1 MAENG
6 NGRIWRM
13 VFDGGVFIA
22 IVTLAFAAGQLWQSV
37 SDLQTAVTTPG
48 RVQISIEARERLTAV
63 EQRASQCE
71 RRLDALERK

>member
-22 IVTLAFAAGQLWQSV
+22 IVTLAFSAGQLWQSV

-48 RVQISIEARERLTAV
+48 RVQISIEARTRLAEA
-63 EQRASQCE
+63 EQRISQCE
-71 RRLDALERK
+71 RRLDVLERK